1 MNKTFT
7 INLNGRVY
15 HINDDAFD
23 ALNAYLDSLK
33 RQFAQEEGAQEIMED
48 IEARIG
54 ELFDERMRYGMQVVR
69 LSDVEDV
76 IKVMGHPE
84 EIASS
89 EPEAEA
95 PSKKTEEVS
104 QATGS
109 TEDAEQSAKASRRL
123 YRNPDDCIIAGVC
136 SGLGAYTKLS
146 PWIFRALFLVLFFAG
161 IGTPILVYVALWI
174 IVPEATSVAQRLQM
188 RGEPAN
194 VEAIR
199 QAIND
204 GEAVNPRPRSA
215 VEQVLGFFLKFFTVA
230 VGGCLGL
237 GILLIL
243 FVMVLVHFMPYLLGG
258 SMLMPGG
265 MFGPMVSWNLSFDNS
280 IFGILFAMLVV
291 VALPIYVLVHYL
303 IHRRRRIAPLSRT
316 TLWALLAAWVVALA
330 SIMVM
335 IF

>member
-69 LSDVEDV
+69 LCDVEDV

-89 EPEAEA
+89 DPEADASPKKSDEA
-95 PSKKTEEVS
+95 AQPADTADAQEQNVKT
-104 QATGS
+104 
-109 TEDAEQSAKASRRL
+109 SRRF

-136 SGLGAYTKLS
+136 SGLGAYANLS
-146 PWIFRALFLVLFFAG
+146 PWLFRALFLILFFAG

-215 VEQVLGFFLKFFTVA
+215 VEQVLGFILKFFTVA

-237 GILLIL
+237 LIL
-243 FVMVLVHFMPYLLGG
+243 MVLFAMGLAYFMPYFLGG
-258 SMLMPGG
+258 SFLMPGG
-265 MFGPMVSWNLSFDNS
+265 MFGPSISWNFHFDNS
-280 IFGILFAMLVV
+280 IFWLLFAALIV

-316 TLWALLAAWVVALA
+316 TLWAFLAAWVVALA
-330 SIMVM
+330 SIVIM